1 MIYDTKIIKI
11 KINKQT
17 IRDNIAGVK
26 AKSKKMIAVLKGNA
40 YGCGLLEMAEL
51 CISEGVDF
59 AAVSY
64 FAEAKTLKEKFGD
77 KLKILVLL
85 PVYDTDEVKYAIDN
99 TIRLTVTNEN
109 QLQAIAELAKA
120 AGKKAIVHLKADC
133 GLGRLGI
140 PATGDTILDML
151 NKNFK
156 MGDRSDYYI
165 EGLYTH
171 ISRAGADS
179 TWRELNTL
187 RALRSNIKN
196 YNSST
201 MCHALSSA
209 QLGDEYKECRY
220 DAVRVG
226 SALFA
231 QNNPLQAFTHIIDVK
246 TIAKGTAIGYG
257 QDFIMKSSGNVAFI
271 PVGYSLGLGLEP
283 VSRYYDLKGIARVFR
298 SILNKAQNKE
308 YQGSVTIN
316 NKKYSLVGRV
326 GMNISAVLLGD
337 DDIPVGTEVRL
348 SLRQAALPDSVEREY
363 E

>member
-1 MIYDTKIIKI
+1 MIYNQNIIRV
-11 KINKQT
+11 KINRQI

-26 AKSKKMIAVLKGNA
+26 AKSKKIIAVLKGNA

-51 CISEGVDF
+51 CIENGIDF

-64 FAEAKTLKEKFGD
+64 FAEAKTLSEKFGD

-85 PVYDTDEVKYAIDN
+85 PIFDTDELKYAVEHD
-99 TIRLTVTNEN
+99 IRLTVTHEK
-109 QLQAIAELAKA
+109 QLDTIGDIAKA
-120 AGKKAIVHLKADC
+120 AGRKARVHLKADC

-151 NKNFK
+151 DKNFK
-156 MGDRSDYYI
+156 LGDRSDYYI

-209 QLGDEYKECRY
+209 QLGDEYKDFRY

-246 TIAKGTAIGYG
+246 TIQKGSAIGYG
-257 QDFIMKSSGNVAFI
+257 QDFTLNKTSNVGFI

-283 VSRYYDLKGIARVFR
+283 VSRYYDMKGIARVFR
-298 SILNKAQNKE
+298 SILNKSQNKD

-316 NKKYSLVGRV
+316 NKRYPIVGRV

-337 DDIPVGTEVRL
+337 DDIPVGTEVQL
-348 SLRQAALPDSVEREY
+348 SMRQAALPDSVEREY